1 MKAEVNKSI
10 YERFLI
16 VLYPG
21 SIIRVYQLRHGAIA
35 NPKEQVNISNRGQV
49 KNKISRWV
57 L

>member
-35 NPKEQVNISNRGQV
+35 NPKEQVNISNREQV

-57 L
+57 S